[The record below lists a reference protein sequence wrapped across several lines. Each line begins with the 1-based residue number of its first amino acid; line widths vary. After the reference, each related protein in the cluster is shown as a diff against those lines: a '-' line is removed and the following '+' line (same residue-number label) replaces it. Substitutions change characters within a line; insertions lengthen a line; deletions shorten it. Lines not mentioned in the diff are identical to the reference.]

1 MSTALSLGVSSSDS
15 FIVYLSPEGARSY
28 SVRSVWLVSGD
39 MSNSYCFRAGRP
51 IETIFVPEFYQSFL
65 VALNAQAL
73 DDQTIELPDFE
84 VSLPGVGVSGLRIE
98 RQPDG
103 DEPDALRLSFHRYVG
118 DVTRVLRFIPSA
130 ELKPA
135 TVRERI
141 AVEVLRDIVSPI
153 FDMMSL
159 SEPSSRDILKSHSG
173 AIEARLTRLTAQ
185 QEEIKFYTGL
195 LKRYVAGCQQD
206 AADLGGGSS
215 DDMWPPMRHSAGR

>member
-15 FIVYLSPEGARSY
+15 FIVHLSPEGAHSF
-28 SVRSVWLVSGD
+28 SVRSVWMVSGD
-39 MSNSYCFRAGRP
+39 MSNSYSFRAGRP
-51 IETIFVPEFYQSFL
+51 IETIFVSEFYESL
-65 VALNAQAL
+65 RAALNAHAL
-73 DDQTIELPDFE
+73 DDQTTELPDFE
-84 VSLPGVGVSGLRIE
+84 VSLPGIGMSGLRIE
-98 RQPDG
+98 RQCEE
-103 DEPDALRLSFHRYVG
+103 DEPGVLRVSINRYVG
-118 DVTRVLRFIPSA
+118 DVTRVLRFLPST

-173 AIEARLTRLTAQ
+173 AIEARLTRLASQ

-206 AADLGGGSS
+206 ASELVADPS
-215 DDMWPPMRHSAGR
+215 DDTWQTKRHSAGR